1 MSGPG
6 AAGPDPGAG
15 LPAGPDPAGSLDRLV
30 RTVGRAVL
38 ATLVRTTGRLDLAED
53 AVQEAV
59 VRALETWPRDG
70 VPDHPRAWLTT
81 VARNR
86 AIDAIRRE
94 ARRDHKEEEAV
105 RMFDDPAPA
114 PDSEAQHDLLRLV
127 FTCCHPSLSLDAQV
141 ALSLRTLC
149 GLSTAEVAAALLV
162 PEPTMTKRL
171 TRARQKIAIARIPYR
186 VPDDHELPGR
196 LAGVAAT
203 VYLVFNAGYST
214 PPTAPPAGSEPAA
227 AVRPTR
233 DLASEAVELTRLL
246 HDLMPDEPAV
256 IGLLALVLLQQAR
269 RPGRFDAD
277 GVAVPLADQDR
288 AGWDGALIHEGVVL
302 VGEGLRRTPVR
313 PDPYVVQA
321 AIAACHALAPDRAS
335 TDWDA
340 VVSWYDVL
348 LAVHD
353 TPVVRLNRAAALG
366 ERDGAGAGLAAVD
379 AVEGLERYPFWHASR
394 AELLAR
400 GDRPDEARDAWVRAL
415 ALGLPEPNA
424 RWVRHRLA
432 ALEA

>member
-1 MSGPG
+1 MTPE
-6 AAGPDPGAG
+6 
-15 LPAGPDPAGSLDRLV
+15 PAGPDAAGSLDRLV
-30 RTVGRAVL
+30 RTEGRAVL
-38 ATLVRTTGRLDLAED
+38 ATLVRTTGRFDLAED

-86 AIDAIRRE
+86 AVDLVRRE

-105 RMFDDPAPA
+105 RLLDDPDPQ
-114 PDSEAQHDLLRLV
+114 PEQDLLRLV
-127 FTCCHPSLSLDAQV
+127 FTCCHPTLSLDAQV

-149 GLSTAEVAAALLV
+149 GLTTAEVAAALLV
-162 PEPTMTKRL
+162 PEATMAKRL
-171 TRARQKIAIARIPYR
+171 TRARQKIAVAKIPYR
-186 VPDDHELPGR
+186 VPDDHELPDR

-203 VYLVFNAGYST
+203 TYLVFNAGYGAPPPTST
-214 PPTAPPAGSEPAA
+214 PDAPRPRDA
-227 AVRPTR
+227 AVEAV
-233 DLASEAVELTRLL
+233 DLARML
-246 HDLMPDEPAV
+246 HGLMPDEPAA

-288 AGWDGALIHEGVVL
+288 TTWDRELIAEGVVL
-302 VGEGLRRTPVR
+302 VGEGLRRTPDR
-313 PDPYVVQA
+313 PDAYVVQA
-321 AIAACHALAPDRAS
+321 AIAACHALAAGPVD

-348 LAVHD
+348 LTVHD
-353 TPVVRLNRAAALG
+353 TPVVRLNRAAAVA
-366 ERDGAGAGLAAVD
+366 ERDGPAAGLEAVD
-379 AVEGLERYPFWHASR
+379 AVDGLEGYPYWHASR

-400 GDRPDEARDAWVRAL
+400 GGQVDEARAAWGRAL
-415 ALGLPEPNA
+415 ALGLPPASA
-424 RWVRHRLA
+424 RWVERRMGGRA
-432 ALEA
+432 G